1 MASTQKNLPIGNLNK
16 MLKKNKRNRPRL
28 KTLIVFCV
36 IIALITFAIVVGVK
50 LYNKNN
56 GNGTTANITYNV

>member
-1 MASTQKNLPIGNLNK
+1 

-36 IIALITFAIVVGVK
+36 MMALITFAIVVGVK